1 MQIGEGI
8 PRHALPSGFSSEPD
22 ASPWRLVP
30 DPKNDFPWPRF
41 ASFLVDE
48 VTVPLRH
55 IYLDFNTTTPLAP
68 SVGEAMQPFWD
79 EHFLLPTQQHPAG
92 LALGELVDTAREQVA
107 NLLGCDPFEVVF
119 TSGGTEANNL
129 AILGVCRA
137 WQQAGKPPGRV
148 IVSASEHDSVIAAA
162 NSLQFDGWHI
172 EYLDVDPDGRVDPE
186 QLDGMLQHDT
196 ALVCVQAACSIS
208 GVLQPVR
215 QVADICHARGVLL
228 HCDAAQLAG
237 KQPIDTGSLRA
248 DTIAISGHKMYGPK
262 GIGALYVR
270 RGLKLSPI
278 LYGEAQEMGLRPGS
292 GNITGE
298 IGLGAAAKMA
308 ARGAE
313 DAADAMA
320 ALRDRFEDR
329 LQQAISPTPRVLGNQ
344 VSRLPNTS
352 LITLPIRV
360 PLQFNKATSDLV
372 ISRPRCAQ
380 PQDWMTRCLVAIGL
394 SEQEIACTL
403 RVSVGWTTSQ
413 ESVDQAADQII
424 RALEN

>member
-1 MQIGEGI
+1 M
-8 PRHALPSGFSSEPD
+8 
-22 ASPWRLVP
+22 
-30 DPKNDFPWPRF
+30 K
-41 ASFLVDE
+41 
-48 VTVPLRH
+48 H

-107 NLLGCDPFEVVF
+107 NLMGCDPFEVVF

-137 WQQAGKPPGRV
+137 WQHAGKPPGRV
-148 IVSASEHDSVIAAA
+148 IVSATEHDSVIAAA

-172 EYLDVDPDGRVDPE
+172 EYLDVDSTGRVDPE
-186 QLDGMLQHDT
+186 QLEAMLQPDT
-196 ALVCVQAACSIS
+196 VLVCLQAACSIS

-228 HCDAAQLAG
+228 HCDAAQIAG

-278 LYGEAQEMGLRPGS
+278 LYGEASEMGLRPGS

-298 IGLGAAAKMA
+298 IGLGAAARMA

-313 DAADAMA
+313 DATETMA
-320 ALRDRFEDR
+320 ALRDRFEQR
-329 LQQAISPTPRVLGNQ
+329 IKQSVAPTPRVWGDQ

-360 PLQFNKATSDLV
+360 SNQFNQATSDLV
-372 ISRPRCAQ
+372 ICRPRCPQ
-380 PQDWMTRCLVAIGL
+380 PQDWMTRSLVAFGL
-394 SEQEIACTL
+394 TEQQIACTI

-413 ESVDQAADQII
+413 ETIDQAANHII
-424 RALEN
+424 LALEN